1 MNLDEG
7 QENRKRKNDLSNK
20 SKTQNKAIKSGGG
33 VYFSDSFA
41 CSKIMKW
48 SFKNNPNAEAFRRSM
63 LPFYLLN
70 DDSGWKHP
78 RYVELSNLSQN
89 LSENTSVSITIY
101 LSNAIQDGIDRVI
114 NYINADNNG
123 MNQGFGLR
131 RLWAECRGVGP

>member
-1 MNLDEG
+1 MDSAAALDPENYPFFHKVKRSLYIIEELLNDENNSKNPEGESNTDEG
-7 QENRKRKNDLSNK
+7 GGNRKWANERSNK
-20 SKTQNKAIKSGGG
+20 SKTQNRAVKSGGG

-78 RYVELSNLSQN
+78 RYVELSNLS
-89 LSENTSVSITIY
+89 
-101 LSNAIQDGIDRVI
+101 
-114 NYINADNNG
+114 
-123 MNQGFGLR
+123 
-131 RLWAECRGVGP
+131 